1 MVLTILVL
9 VAGALY
15 TAMGL
20 FFCVATVRSES
31 RATVP
36 NEPGDSFY
44 VMVIWSAGRVLIGLA
59 LLLLPFTAWW
69 VSIALVLLGTL
80 GPRAV
85 RRMSRRRH
93 NARPTGYEEVSTID
107 S

>member
-1 MVLTILVL
+1 MEGVVLAVL
-9 VAGALY
+9 VVVIGALY

-20 FFCVATVRSES
+20 FLCAAVVSKGRSPVPSRSE
-31 RATVP
+31 
-36 NEPGDSFY
+36 DSFP
-44 VMVIWSAGRVLIGLA
+44 VMVVWSAGRVLIGLA

-80 GPRAV
+80 GPRMV

-93 NARPTGYEEVSTID
+93 ERALD
-107 S
+107 